1 MTDDVQPL
9 PLAGV
14 VPERADAAANRLRI
28 LAAARRLI
36 SERGAEHTSMD
47 DIAAAAGVGKGT
59 LFRRFDSRAGL
70 TQALLD
76 ESMRAFQDAF
86 LTGPP
91 PLGPG
96 APPAARLE
104 AFVDELIGLLD
115 EQLDVMLAADF
126 AARGGDQPSPFG
138 TLTLHVRTLVS
149 ELNPALD
156 ADTVADLLLG
166 ALAAGVVH
174 RLKRDRG
181 VDLATVR
188 ASARALLRGLT

>member
-1 MTDDVQPL
+1 MVNGPQPL

-14 VPERADAAANRLRI
+14 VPERADAAANRRRI

-96 APPAARLE
+96 APPAERLE
-104 AFVDELIGLLD
+104 AFVTELITLLD
-115 EQLDVMLAADF
+115 EQVEVVRAADI
-126 AARGGDQPSPFG
+126 AARDDQATPFG
-138 TLTLHVRTLVS
+138 TLTLHVRALVS
-149 ELNPALD
+149 DLDPSLD
-156 ADTVADLLLG
+156 ADTVANLLLG
-166 ALAAGVVH
+166 AIAGGVVH
-174 RLKRDRG
+174 RLRHTRTI
-181 VDLATVR
+181 DLPTLQ